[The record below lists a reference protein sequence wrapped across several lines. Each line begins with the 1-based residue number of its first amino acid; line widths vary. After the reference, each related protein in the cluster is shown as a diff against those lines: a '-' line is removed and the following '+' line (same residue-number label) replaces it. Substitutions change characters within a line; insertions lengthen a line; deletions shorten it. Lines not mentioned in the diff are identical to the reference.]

1 MVVLDFDE
9 NQINDKAVVKVLK
22 QIDSHAV
29 ATNEKLSVLDDKLDT
44 LSKAFPAGDI
54 EGHKRYHQTMIDM
67 LDERRKL
74 RMAIQEKTISG
85 LIWAGI
91 VGISLAVWH
100 EVSRILGK

>member
-1 MVVLDFDE
+1 MTVLDFDE
-9 NQINDKAVVKVLK
+9 TQINDKAVVKVLK

-29 ATNEKLSVLDDKLDT
+29 STNEKLSTLENKLDT
-44 LSKAFPAGDI
+44 MRTAFPAGDI

-74 RMAIQEKTISG
+74 RMAIQEKTVSG

-91 VGISLAVWH
+91 VGTSLAVWH
-100 EVSRILGK
+100 ELSRALGK